1 MSVDDNLAP
10 PSNIFSIEYGLFK
23 PASISHFNVCGTSDT
38 CVGYSFLIIV
48 NISSVLYLFN
58 KRTVNPSIT
67 ARKITLSPEI

>member
-1 MSVDDNLAP
+1 MVYLNQHPLATLT
-10 PSNIFSIEYGLFK
+10 FV
-23 PASISHFNVCGTSDT
+23 AQVT